1 MALHELRHVEADDR
15 LLVIEEEAGQ
25 LASQLRL
32 TDAGWP
38 EEDERAD
45 GPLRVLEAG
54 ACPPHRLGDDLDGI
68 VLADQTGVD
77 ILLHP
82 HQSGGLL
89 LDEAR
94 HRQAGSRIDDLR
106 DVLLIDLG
114 KGDAEL
120 VTPLHLLL
128 HALVLYLTLLVA

>member
-15 LLVIEEEAGQ
+15 VLVIEEEAGQ

-32 TDAGWP
+32 TDAGWS

-45 GPLRVLEAG
+45 GPLRVFEAG

-68 VLADQTGVD
+68 VLADQTGVY

-82 HQSGGLL
+82 HQPGGLL

-94 HRQAGSRIDDLR
+94 HWHAGPGADDLR
-106 DVLLIDLG
+106 DVLLVNFRDG
-114 KGDAEL
+114 GAQ
-120 VTPLHLLL
+120 
-128 HALVLYLTLLVA
+128 LVAPL